1 METRRHRTRITPVCG
16 GVSPLTRDA
25 AAAAAAEAADADA
38 DTVSVHIMPAASNAA
53 GFYSTVYGHR

>member
-16 GVSPLTRDA
+16 GVSPLTR
-25 AAAAAAEAADADA
+25 AAAAAEAAAAAAA

-53 GFYSTVYGHR
+53 GFYCTVYGHR

>member
-16 GVSPLTRDA
+16 GVSPLTRD
-25 AAAAAAEAADADA
+25 AAAEAADADA